1 VGFLEDLAA
10 EKAAQRPTAD
20 VEVLLNGNL
29 YTLRFTKLDGTEWA
43 AEVDKYPA
51 RPGILIDSRYGYD
64 LRKLVKGIAHKC
76 GVLLD
81 GETEV
86 PLQWDPPGTKDRVDE
101 WADLFKALDGHAVQ
115 RIADA
120 IWGLNEYAPA
130 QAVEAAKKARSA
142 FARN

>member
-10 EKAAQRPTAD
+10 EKTAQRPTAD

-86 PLQWDPPGTKDRVDE
+86 PLRWDPPGRRTVSMSGRTCS
-101 WADLFKALDGHAVQ
+101 
-115 RIADA
+115 R
-120 IWGLNEYAPA
+120 
-130 QAVEAAKKARSA
+130 RSMVTRCSA
-142 FARN
+142 SRTRSGV